1 MAKRSRLG
9 VPRGLLGPVVLSA
22 TALLISG
29 CGPVHPGAAA
39 VVDGQRVSMQQVDD
53 TASAYCTYVLSS
65 AQSQGDIDNA
75 QIRQRSVMLLVQG
88 EVADAVADRADLEVK
103 VPDLAAA
110 DLAQIDEVFGRD
122 ADDVL
127 TLIRRDQRTSQIA
140 IALGREAGATG
151 GDEQLFNAGAQALEQ
166 ALGEADV
173 SIDPRFGLSNE
184 NQPLSETV
192 VSGSLSVPSGDLDAT
207 TAEDRPAA
215 LTCS

>member
-9 VPRGLLGPVVLSA
+9 VPRSLLGPALLGA

-39 VVDGQRVSMQQVDD
+39 VVDGQRVSMQQVDE
-53 TASAYCTYVLSS
+53 TASAYCAYVLAS

-88 EVADAVADRADLEVK
+88 EVADAIADEEGLEVK
-103 VPDLAAA
+103 VPALGAAER
-110 DLAQIDEVFGRD
+110 AQVDAAFGRD
-122 ADDVL
+122 ADDVV
-127 TLIRRDQRTSQIA
+127 TLIQRDQRTSQIA

-151 GDEQLFNAGAQALEQ
+151 GDEGLFAAGAQVLDQ
-166 ALGEADV
+166 ALGDADV
-173 SIDPRFGLSNE
+173 SIDPRFGLSSD
-184 NQPLSETV
+184 NQPLSEIG
-192 VSGSLSVPSGDLDAT
+192 VSGSLSVPSGDLDAA
-207 TAEDRPAA
+207 TAEDRPDA